1 MKNLIVS
8 VGRENADVVI
18 SSKGISR
25 LHLTLEQLPNDK
37 VRVTDNNSTNG
48 TFVVKKVGKCSITSE
63 VVDLDTSLLVG
74 SHKTTPRKLLEQIQ
88 VKHVLNKETN
98 EPNSKKPLKKEP
110 FSRYIRSDTGTFK
123 DK

>member
-74 SHKTTPRKLLEQIQ
+74 SHKTTPRELLEQIQ

-98 EPNSKKPLKKEP
+98 EQNSKKPLIKEP